1 MSKSKE
7 CWSPLSCFSQVALWL
22 KFLMI
27 SVIDDLKFLLS
38 NCGTLPHF
46 RTPAIICLG
55 ISASKFIDAS
65 KNETACLDN
74 FLRSNPTETHKA
86 PSTAT
91 KPEDDTTQSQRD
103 KGNATKRNSLDFF
116 FSPSQSVTSSQL
128 QDDNKLTQ
136 QSKEVGVKK
145 QVQKKHS
152 LEHFFTPSQRT
163 ENKSPSEI
171 ETEHLGMNGSES
183 TPNKN
188 VRKGKTTEISPGT
201 SFFKK
206 KSARGFFAKK
216 LQENSIGTE
225 VNEDTNYDDNDV
237 EVRNAFEENVTELD
251 VIEEPSEFKADNTN
265 DASFE
270 SRNVLD
276 NASVPST
283 STKPVS
289 HDHVSE
295 QPIPTS
301 DEVLCEKCKQII
313 SVWEYP
319 EHLDYHFALELQN
332 QTEIPSVD
340 ISKKQGPTSG
350 VPQEKM
356 SGKRRG
362 RPPGP
367 SSKKAKIDSGSATI
381 HSFFKPK

>member
-1 MSKSKE
+1 MKLSKLEKKIIVYR
-7 CWSPLSCFSQVALWL
+7 WTTYLTLSCS
-22 KFLMI
+22 
-27 SVIDDLKFLLS
+27 
-38 NCGTLPHF
+38 
-46 RTPAIICLG
+46 RTPAIVCLG

-65 KNETACLDN
+65 KNETASLDN
-74 FLRSNPTETHKA
+74 FLRSNPTKTQKA
-86 PSTAT
+86 PATAT
-91 KPEDDTTQSQRD
+91 KPEEDTTQSQRD
-103 KGNATKRNSLDFF
+103 NGSATKRSSLDFF
-116 FSPSQSVTSSQL
+116 FSPSQSVTLSQL
-128 QDDNKLTQ
+128 QDNNNKLTQ

-145 QVQKKHS
+145 QAQKKHS

-163 ENKSPSEI
+163 QDISPSNI
-171 ETEHLGMNGSES
+171 ETESLGTNGSES

-188 VRKGKTTEISPGT
+188 VRKGKATEISSGT

-206 KSARGFFAKK
+206 NSVRGFFAKK
-216 LQENSIGTE
+216 LRENSIGTE
-225 VNEDTNYDDNDV
+225 VNEDINCDNKDI
-237 EVRNAFEENVTELD
+237 EVGNEFEENVTESN
-251 VIEEPSEFKADNTN
+251 VIEEPSEFKAHNTN

-270 SRNVLD
+270 PRNLLD

-283 STKPVS
+283 SAEPVS
-289 HDHVSE
+289 HNHVSE

-301 DEVLCEKCKQII
+301 DEVLCKKCNKII

-340 ISKKQGPTSG
+340 ISRKQGSTSG

-356 SGKRRG
+356 AGKRRG

-367 SSKKAKIDSGSATI
+367 SSKKSKIDSGSATI
-381 HSFFKPK
+381 HSFFKPKWSAM